1 MTITSRLV
9 IAFALAAAAVTAPVA
24 ASDPAAQT
32 QAPAP
37 AKAID
42 ITGRWAA
49 SFETEVGTQTYTY
62 DFIAKDGRLTGKIKG
77 SLSEA
82 AVDVTEGKVE
92 GDTVKFVEHLTFQGM
107 ELVIT
112 YTGKI
117 ASADE
122 IRFSRQVSEIATEE
136 LIAKRVKAAK

>member
-1 MTITSRLV
+1 MTITSRFV
-9 IAFALAAAAVTAPVA
+9 IAFALSAAALTAPA
-24 ASDPAAQT
+24 GAHGPAAQT

-42 ITGRWAA
+42 ITGKWAA

-62 DFIAKDGRLTGKIKG
+62 DFVVKDGKLTGKIKG
-77 SLSEA
+77 NLSEA
-82 AVDVTEGKVE
+82 PVDVTEGKVE
-92 GDTVKFVEHLTFQGM
+92 GDTVKFVERLSFQGM

-117 ASADE
+117 ASTDE
-122 IRFSRQVSEIATEE
+122 IKFSRQVGEFATEE
-136 LIAKRVKAAK
+136 LVAKRVKDTK